1 MGPILL
7 ALLVG
12 RRIVWVLLL
21 VSRPR
26 HYEISR
32 HEGIAVAPSVLQV
45 LSRNTNTLQR

>member
-12 RRIVWVLLL
+12 GRIVWVL